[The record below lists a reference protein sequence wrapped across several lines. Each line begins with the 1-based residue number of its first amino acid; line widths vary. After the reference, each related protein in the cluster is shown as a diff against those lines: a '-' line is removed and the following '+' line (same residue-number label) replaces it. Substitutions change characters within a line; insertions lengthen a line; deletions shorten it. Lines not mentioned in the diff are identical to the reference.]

1 MTQYTQKVN
10 ESTLKMPVALLQVGM
25 FVCRLDRP
33 WLGTPFLM
41 QGFLIED
48 RDMLHTV
55 RALCSHV
62 YVDPSKS
69 LVPIRSPRERR
80 RSSRETRELTELTPK
95 IDRDMARLGLREVL
109 PTYTRTLKG
118 VKQAMRE
125 LRSGHPLNPEHLAGQ
140 VDDCINAL
148 IDNIPAMT
156 WLSRVKSHDGY
167 TFEHA
172 LHVSLLCMV
181 FGIHCGW
188 PRHEVR
194 QAGLAGLLFDLGKLR
209 IPKALLN
216 KPAPLT
222 ETEWQLFH
230 QHPKWT
236 RYLLEKSGFDQ
247 EVIQACYYHHER
259 PDGRG
264 YPVRRLGT
272 QVPLAARLI
281 RLLDAFDAMIS
292 YRPYARQRTVYEA
305 IRVLYKGRNTEFDA
319 ALVDQFIELMGV
331 YPMGTLVELSSGEV
345 AIVIGQNHDARLLPK
360 VSIIRDRNKNP
371 VNEHVVNLKQL
382 TDAEGKP
389 RFRIKTMLL
398 DGSYGIALKEYT
410 RQLVLDGSPVH

>member
-1 MTQYTQKVN
+1 MSHYTQKVN
-10 ESTLKMPVALLQVGM
+10 ETTLKMPVALLQIGM

-33 WLGTPFLM
+33 WLGTPFLL
-41 QGFLIED
+41 QGFLIEN
-48 RDMLHTV
+48 RDTLQTV

-62 YVDPSKS
+62 FVDPNKS
-69 LVPIRSPRERR
+69 LVRLRSPRERR
-80 RSSRETRELTELTPK
+80 RPGREDEAIPTLSPRV
-95 IDRDMARLGLREVL
+95 DRDMARLGLREVL
-109 PTYTRTLKG
+109 PTYTRTLKS
-118 VKQAMRE
+118 VKQALRE
-125 LRSGHPLNPEHLAGQ
+125 VGRGHPLNPDRLARQ
-140 VDDCINAL
+140 VDECINAL

-156 WLSRVKSHDGY
+156 WLSRVKSHDDY

-209 IPKALLN
+209 IPKALLT
-216 KPAPLT
+216 KPTPLT
-222 ETEWQLFH
+222 ETEWQLFRE
-230 QHPKWT
+230 HPKWT

-247 EVIQACYYHHER
+247 DVVMACYYHHER
-259 PDGRG
+259 PDGHG

-281 RLLDAFDAMIS
+281 HILDAFDAMIS
-292 YRPYARQRTVYEA
+292 YRPYAQQRTVYDA
-305 IRVLYKGRNTEFDA
+305 IRVLYHGRNSQFDA

-345 AIVIGQNHDARLLPK
+345 AVIIGQNHDARLLPK
-360 VSIIRDRNKNP
+360 VSILRDRNKNP
-371 VNEHVVNLKQL
+371 VEERVVNLKHL
-382 TDAEGKP
+382 TGADGKP
-389 RFRIKTMLL
+389 RFRVKSMLL
-398 DGSYGIALKEYT
+398 DGSYGVYMQEYT
-410 RQLVLDGSPVH
+410 RHLVLDGSRS